1 MNMSRMH
8 EAYTREY
15 DDRIA
20 AVVHQA
26 ATSVPAFVER
36 LESAGVVGRS
46 VTGVD
51 DLAALPILT
60 KDEILL
66 QQRASP
72 PFGGWLDDTADVRR
86 IYQSPGPIY
95 EPQLV
100 GPDPWRSRWA
110 LAAAGFTNRDLVLNC
125 FGYHLTPAGAM
136 FEEGCF
142 ALGAAVVPAGT
153 GSKDLQASIVADLGV
168 TAFTGLPSYL
178 KALIDRYDELGLP
191 AGQWRLERAS
201 VSAEPLSDSLRA
213 ELNRRVPNVLMS
225 YGTAE
230 TGLLGFEDRPGGG
243 MAIPED
249 VLVQICDL
257 DSGRPIASGEG
268 QVVVSV
274 LRPEYPLIRFGTGDV
289 SAWIEGPDG
298 RPRLAGI
305 LGRVGQAVKIRGMFL
320 HPAQAAA
327 ALKEV
332 AGIQEFRFVV
342 ERIDHTDQL
351 RCDVVPA
358 VGLTADAVTDV
369 VERSASQI
377 NATLRFRC
385 AVSAVTSLP
394 NGGGVIDDQR
404 SWD

>member
-8 EAYTREY
+8 EAYSRQY
-15 DDRIA
+15 DERIA
-20 AVVHQA
+20 AVVHSA
-26 ATSVPAFVER
+26 ATNVPAFVQR

-46 VTGVD
+46 VSGVD

-60 KDEILL
+60 KDEMLL

-72 PFGGWLDDTADVRR
+72 PFGGWLGDTALVRR

-100 GPDPWRSRWA
+100 GTDPWRSRWA
-110 LAAAGFTNRDLVLNC
+110 LAAAGFTERDLVLNC

-153 GSKDLQASIVADLGV
+153 GSKDLQASIIADLGV

-178 KALIDRYDELGLP
+178 KALMDRYEELGLP
-191 AGQWRLERAS
+191 PEQWRLERAA
-201 VSAEPLSDSLRA
+201 VSAEPLSNGLRA

-230 TGLLGFEDRPGGG
+230 TGLLGYEDRPGGG
-243 MAIPED
+243 MVIPED
-249 VLVQICDL
+249 VFVQICDL
-257 DSGRPIASGEG
+257 DSGQPIASGEG

-289 SAWIEGPDG
+289 SAWIDGHDG

-332 AGIQEFRFVV
+332 VGIQEFRFVV

-358 VGLTADAVTDV
+358 VGLTTDAVTEV
-369 VERSASQI
+369 IQKSASQI

-385 AVSAVTSLP
+385 AVSAVDSLP
-394 NGGGVIDDQR
+394 DGGAIIDDQR
-404 SWD
+404 SWE